1 MQYRMSH
8 ILLLICLALAGFVS
22 TYAQAGADNKGSIL
36 AKPGED
42 DKETAPKTFRES
54 LEKMRIEK
62 DKKDHDQMIERGSD
76 LVKLTEE
83 LEKDVEANGRLS
95 EKEKPKLST
104 VEKLAK
110 KIRSE
115 LGGDDDKG
123 DDDENPTASSI
134 PLSPAS
140 AVKSLN
146 ISTQKLYEEL
156 KKTSRFTI
164 SAAAIQSSNSVLKIT
179 RFLRLSN

>member
-1 MQYRMSH
+1 MRYRMSH

-62 DKKDHDQMIERGSD
+62 DKKDHDQMIERGSE

-115 LGGDDDKG
+115 LGGDNDNG
-123 DDDENPTASSI
+123 DDDENPTANSI
-134 PLSPAS
+134 PQVTQDRIFEAARNLKYRPNHIAR
-140 AVKSLN
+140 SLRAQR
-146 ISTQKLYEEL
+146 TR
-156 KKTSRFTI
+156 TRSR
-164 SAAAIQSSNSVLKIT
+164 
-179 RFLRLSN
+179 